1 MKKFTLITF
10 VILFI
15 STLGFS
21 QTDFGPGSI
30 NNVPGDWGKRVDEN
44 DPVINNISPVP
55 QSLLNEYMEA
65 CKSGNESEKA
75 RLGKEMD
82 KYFKIHYSNTEN
94 APQQLKENGNVVEPQ
109 WGIGDIKVYSGAV
122 KSSGFRQL
130 DLKLGE
136 DGNLY
141 LAVNRSG
148 VSGYNGFIT
157 IYRSTNGGRHWITVT
172 SISHTTYYFG
182 QITMLVEKRH
192 VTIDDSTRV
201 IVYLTASPNSNM
213 NDALL
218 GYATM
223 RRNGSAFYSAWIA
236 TPPTGLKYT
245 YPSTCSDG
253 MYYNTATF
261 MHVVAALDSNS
272 GTNHT
277 LMRFRTT
284 DWCLTHTSNQISTGW
299 RDYYPSIAFSRE
311 SSVSDS
317 LYIAIE
323 RRFPNTSEIRIIV
336 TPETNS
342 TNFRTYYITI
352 AHEPTKYEKPCITV
366 PQQAAG
372 VSRKI
377 MVTCVRDSGGS
388 RTARYHYSTNSGD
401 SWFVNYN
408 LGTAIHFADFTWCN
422 SDSLEA
428 GGGYVIAAYVD
439 LNGDSV
445 NLRRGVPGSMGT
457 VLYKRNS
464 YQSTG
469 VLTPVVAIHK
479 EGTNKYSAFAYAGFG
494 PTDVYFN
501 AEQLPAIGITPI
513 GTNIPDKFELSQ
525 NYPNP
530 FNPYTKI
537 DLKIMNAGPV
547 SLKVY
552 DMLGREVYT
561 LINENLNAGAYTV
574 TFDASSLNS
583 GIYIYRLIANGF
595 TDTKKMILVK

>member
-10 VILFI
+10 VILVI
-15 STLGFS
+15 TTLGFS
-21 QTDFGPGSI
+21 QTDFGPGSM
-30 NNVPGDWGKRVDEN
+30 NNLPGDWGKRVEEN
-44 DPVINNISPVP
+44 VPIINESSPVP
-55 QSLLNEYMEA
+55 QSLLEQYINA
-65 CKSGNESEKA
+65 CNSGNETEKA

-109 WGIGDIKVYSGAV
+109 WGIGDIKVYSGNV

-130 DLKLGE
+130 DLKFAE

-141 LAVNRSG
+141 LVVNRSG
-148 VSGYNGFIT
+148 VSGYNGYMSIF
-157 IYRSTNGGRHWITVT
+157 RSTDGGRHWIGVT
-172 SISHTTYYFG
+172 SVYHATYYFG

-192 VTIDDSTRV
+192 ATLDDSVRV
-201 IVYLTASPNSNM
+201 IVYFTASPNSNL
-213 NDALL
+213 NDAVL

-223 RRNGSAFYSAWIA
+223 RRNGTAFYSAWIA

-245 YPSTCSDG
+245 YPTACSDG
-253 MYYNTATF
+253 MYWTTATY
-261 MHVVAALDSNS
+261 MYLVATLDSNS
-272 GTNHT
+272 GTPHRI
-277 LMRFRTT
+277 MRFRTT
-284 DWCLTHTSNQISTGW
+284 DWCLNHTSSEINTTW
-299 RDYYPSIAFSRE
+299 RDYYPSVAYSRE
-311 SSVSDS
+311 SSGTDS

-323 RRFPNTSEIRIIV
+323 RRFATTSEIRVIV
-336 TPETNS
+336 TPAAPS
-342 TNFRTYYITI
+342 ADFRTYYITAAI
-352 AHEPTKYEKPCITV
+352 NPTKYEKPCITV

-372 VSRKI
+372 VPRKVF
-377 MVTCVRDSGGS
+377 VTCVRDSGGS
-388 RTARYHYSTNSGD
+388 RTARYHYSTNSGA
-401 SWFVNYN
+401 SWNVNYG
-408 LGTAIHFADFTWCN
+408 LGTAIHFADYTWCN
-422 SDSLEA
+422 SDSLES
-428 GGGYVIAAYVD
+428 GGGYIIAAYVD
-439 LNGDSV
+439 INGDSV

-469 VLTPVVAIHK
+469 VLAPVVAIYK
-479 EGTNKYSAFAYAGFG
+479 EGTNKYSTFAYAGWG

-501 AEQLPAIGITPI
+501 AEQLPAVGITPI

-537 DLKIMNAGPV
+537 DLKIMNSGPV